1 MSTEPLTTN
10 GATATG
16 GTVIGDDGLARPVW
30 ASSDPMLRN
39 YYDTEWGLP
48 VRDEQG
54 LYERISLEAFQA
66 GLSWATILR
75 KRPAFRAAFAEFH
88 PDTVAEFT
96 ESDVERLM
104 QDAGIVRNRLKIQ
117 AAITNARATVE
128 LRNDGG
134 LVNFVWGFQPESTP
148 EPTALHQIP
157 TSSPESVALSKALRK
172 RGFAFVGPTTMFALM
187 EAIGMV
193 DTHLMDSH
201 RRGSSGVW
209 PR

>member
-1 MSTEPLTTN
+1 MNPGTN
-10 GATATG
+10 
-16 GTVIGDDGLARPVW
+16 GTVIGDDGLARPAW
-30 ASSDPMLRN
+30 AAVDPMLRE

-75 KRPAFRAAFAEFH
+75 KRPAFRAAFHGFQ
-88 PDTVAEFT
+88 PDIVAAYT
-96 ESDVERLM
+96 EADVQRLLL
-104 QDAGIVRNRLKIQ
+104 DAGIVRNRLKIR
-117 AAITNARATVE
+117 AAITNAQATIA
-128 LRNDGG
+128 LRSEGG
-134 LVNFVWGFQPESTP
+134 LVDFVWRFKPQTTPQP
-148 EPTALHQIP
+148 AVLDHIP
-157 TSSPESVALSKALRK
+157 TTSAESIALSKALRK
-172 RGFAFVGPTTMFALM
+172 RGFAFVGPTTMYALM

-193 DTHLMDSH
+193 DTHLLDSH